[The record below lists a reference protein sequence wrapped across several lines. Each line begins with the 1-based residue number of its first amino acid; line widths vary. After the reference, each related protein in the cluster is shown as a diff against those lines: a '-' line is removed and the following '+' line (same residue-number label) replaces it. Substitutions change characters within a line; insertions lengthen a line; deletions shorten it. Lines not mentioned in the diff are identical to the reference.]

1 MTNKEI
7 SDKIYNILDNSPKY
21 HGYVS
26 MYEMGIKEKDYPLVY
41 ECSDIELKVSEVRKR
56 FVTISVYIKGCYEK
70 SCTALHDEI
79 PSKTLR
85 EIHRLV
91 KKHFKQ

>member
-26 MYEMGIKEKDYPLVY
+26 MYEMGVKEEDYPLVY
-41 ECSDIELKVSEVRKR
+41 ECSDIQIRIDEVRCR
-56 FVTISVYIKGCYEK
+56 WVTIAVYKKGCFETCC
-70 SCTALHDEI
+70 SASHTEI
-79 PSKTLR
+79 PTKTLR
-85 EIHRLV
+85 EVYKIV
-91 KKHFKQ
+91 KKYFK